1 MIDDNRIL
9 IVGAGPVGLSLACLL
24 AAARTPF
31 RLIDAKEGIGKES
44 RALGIHARTLEVMQ
58 CLGLAEAFVKAGRV
72 TRYMTFHERNRSL
85 FSFDFEVLSD
95 DTRFPF
101 YLIVPQCDTET
112 ILYKKLQELGGEV
125 EWRTPLHSIEDG
137 HDGVKVHIEN
147 ESFGY
152 PFVVGCDGAA
162 SIVRKALGIAFSGNT
177 YDARFLLSEVWIADD
192 QLPTDATHVIMARDS
207 VLAAIPLPNG
217 SYRLVGPD
225 SLAPKNAKSGA
236 AITFDAFTE
245 FLGRNGLFPNAE
257 FHNPSRVVSYQMQKR
272 VADEFMGKRT
282 FLAGDAA
289 HIHSPAGDQ
298 GMNMGIQDA
307 ANLAWKLSIAF
318 RRPNASLLESYA
330 DERRGVAQAVAAG
343 TDKAL
348 RMLAAPG
355 FLLRYTL
362 RLVAPMILRLWRPH
376 KLIHAMAQLAVDY
389 STSAQ
394 SLTGTRLPYVKL
406 VDGRDLFD
414 LLRPGRPLLLHLQ
427 TEPSAQIRGVSEA
440 FLADNHYFRADP
452 SREKC
457 VQQHPA
463 SFSEL
468 NKLFGAKRILVR
480 PDGYIAAIDQSTDA
494 KNVATALVK
503 WGLLPHG

>member
-9 IVGAGPVGLSLACLL
+9 IVGAGSVGLSLACLL
-24 AAARTPF
+24 AAAHTPF
-31 RLIDAKEGIGKES
+31 RLIDAKDGIGEES

-58 CLGLAEAFVKAGRV
+58 SLSLAEAFVKAGRV
-72 TRYMTFHERNRSL
+72 TRYMTFHERNKSL
-85 FSFDFEVLSD
+85 FSFDFKVLSD

-137 HDGVKVHIEN
+137 HDGVKVHFEK
-147 ESFGY
+147 ETLGY

-162 SIVRKALGIAFSGNT
+162 SLVRKALGIDFSGTT

-217 SYRLVGPD
+217 SYRLVGSD

-245 FLGRNGLFPNAE
+245 FLDRNGLFPNAK

-272 VADEFMGKRT
+272 VADKFMGKRT
-282 FLAGDAA
+282 FLAG
-289 HIHSPAGDQ
+289 
-298 GMNMGIQDA
+298 DA

-318 RRPNASLLESYA
+318 RRPSTSLLESYA
-330 DERRGVAQAVAAG
+330 DERRGVAQTVAAG

-348 RMLAAPG
+348 RLLAAPS
-355 FLLRYTL
+355 FLLRSTL
-362 RLVAPMILRLWRPH
+362 RLVAPIILRFWQPH
-376 KLIHAMAQLAVDY
+376 KLMHAMAQLAVGY
-389 STSAQ
+389 RTSEQ

-406 VDGRDLFD
+406 ADGRDLFD
-414 LLRPGRPLLLHLQ
+414 LLRPGRPLLLHIR
-427 TEPSAQIRGVSEA
+427 TEPSARLREVSEI
-440 FLADNHYFRADP
+440 FLVDNHYFRADP
-452 SREKC
+452 SRERC

-468 NKLFGAKRILVR
+468 NKLFGATRILVR
-480 PDGYIAAIDQSTDA
+480 PDGYIAAIDRSMDA
-494 KNVATALVK
+494 INVATTLDK
-503 WGLLPHG
+503 WGLSPHG